1 MTDTA
6 NRNRTLYALS
16 LVAVLAMLG
25 AAVMIFL
32 YAPQD
37 ALQGPVQRIFYV
49 HVSAAIAGFAC
60 FALVVGGGV
69 AYLWRGS
76 VRWDRLARSAAL
88 VGLVML
94 TVNIFMGI
102 VWAKPIWNWDPAQT
116 WDAKFTTTVV
126 LWLIYAAYL
135 ALRRFAAP
143 GRAQMRLAAIVGI
156 FGFVDVPIVYESVNW
171 WRTLHPGPVVVTSS
185 GPAMPGAMLLT
196 FVVTQLAVL
205 FLTGVLVAVRY
216 RIETVREDQAH
227 RQLSAFELAPE

>member
-1 MTDTA
+1 
-6 NRNRTLYALS
+6 
-16 LVAVLAMLG
+16 MLG
-25 AAVMIFL
+25 AGAMIFL

-37 ALQGPVQRIFYV
+37 ALQGPVQRIFYL

-69 AYLWRGS
+69 VYLWRES
-76 VRWDRLARSAAL
+76 LRWDRAARSAAQ

-126 LWLIYAAYL
+126 LWLIYGAYQL
-135 ALRRFAAP
+135 IRRFAAP

-156 FGFVDVPIVYESVNW
+156 FGFADVPIVYESVDW
-171 WRTLHPGPVVVTSS
+171 WRTLHPGAVLVTPE
-185 GPAMPGAMLLT
+185 GPAMPLPMLQT
-196 FVVTQLAVL
+196 FVVTLLAVL
-205 FLTGVLVAVRY
+205 LLTGVLVAIRY
-216 RIETVREDQAH
+216 RIESLRDAREEQRLMA
-227 RQLSAFELAPE
+227 AVEVAAE

>member
-1 MTDTA
+1 MTDI
-6 NRNRTLYALS
+6 NRTLNKLS
-16 LVAVLAMLG
+16 VAAVLAMLG
-25 AAVMIFL
+25 AAAMIFL

-49 HVSAAIAGFAC
+49 HVSAAIAGFTC

-69 AYLWRGS
+69 AYLWKGS
-76 VRWDRLARSAAL
+76 VRWDRAARSAAL

-135 ALRRFAAP
+135 LIRKFAAT

-156 FGFVDVPIVYESVNW
+156 FGFVDVPIVYESVSW
-171 WRTLHPGPVVVTSS
+171 WRTLHPAAVLVTPE
-185 GPAMPGAMLLT
+185 GAAMPVPMLQT

-205 FLTGVLVAVRY
+205 FLTGVLVAVWY
-216 RIETVREDQAH
+216 RIETLRDDEAQ
-227 RQLSAFELAPE
+227 RQLAAALELAAE

>member
-1 MTDTA
+1 MTEA
-6 NRNRTLYALS
+6 AHSNRSLYLLS
-16 LVAVLAMLG
+16 LAAALAMVG
-25 AAVMIFL
+25 AGAMIFL

-69 AYLWRGS
+69 AYPWRDS
-76 VRWDRLARSAAL
+76 VRGDRVARSAAL

-102 VWAKPIWNWDPAQT
+102 VWAKPVWNWDPAQT

-126 LWLIYAAYL
+126 LWLIYSAYL
-135 ALRRFAAP
+135 ALRRFSPP

-171 WRTLHPGPVVVTSS
+171 WRTLHPGPVLVTPA
-185 GPAMPGAMLLT
+185 GPAMPAPMLYT

-216 RIETVREDQAH
+216 RVEALQDEEARRRLAD
-227 RQLSAFELAPE
+227 LELAPE

>member
-1 MTDTA
+1 MPS
-6 NRNRTLYALS
+6 NRTLYALS
-16 LVAVLAMLG
+16 VAALLAMLG
-25 AAVMIFL
+25 AAAMIFF

-37 ALQGPVQRIFYV
+37 ALQGPVQRIFYL

-60 FALVVGGGV
+60 FALVVGGSF

-76 VRWDRLARSAAL
+76 VRWDRVARSAAL

-126 LWLIYAAYL
+126 LWLIYGGYL
-135 ALRRFAAP
+135 LVRKFAAP
-143 GRAQMRLAAIVGI
+143 GRPQMRLAAVVGI
-156 FGFVDVPIVYESVNW
+156 FGFADVPIVYESVNW
-171 WRTLHPGPVVVTSS
+171 WRTLHPGPVLVTTG
-185 GPAMPGAMLLT
+185 GPAMPAPMLQT
-196 FVVTQLAVL
+196 FGVTQLAVL

-216 RIETVREDQAH
+216 RIETLREEQGQ
-227 RQLSAFELAPE
+227 RQLAATLELTTE